1 LEGFGLAVAEA
12 MSCGLPVVATNYSS
26 LPELVVNGKGG
37 YLCAP
42 GNAKEFATRINE
54 LASSPALRREMGEFN
69 RARVER
75 KFTLERMIN
84 EYKEL
89 FEKVLS
95 TAGV

>member
-1 LEGFGLAVAEA
+1 
-12 MSCGLPVVATNYSS
+12 
-26 LPELVVNGKGG
+26 
-37 YLCAP
+37 
-42 GNAKEFATRINE
+42 
-54 LASSPALRREMGEFN
+54 MGEFN
-69 RARVER
+69 RARVEQ